1 MTDKNGSGWGRKI
14 FRWALTS
21 PVTLVLGALMLY
33 YGFRAYVLEADPW
46 RSKAIMIGL
55 AVLWALWLVFKNLI
69 KFLLLAAVA
78 AAVFYGYY
86 RYENRNE
93 IACREQGGVWDG
105 EKAFAGTKPVGRK
118 NWRSCGNGLPTGKRM
133 KKKKRPAAE
142 KNKSLAFCRRCA
154 ILATV
159 QRAE

>member
-55 AVLWALWLVFKNLI
+55 GVWWALWLVFKNLI

-93 IACREQGGVWDG
+93 IACREQGGVWAPTPPARHHG
-105 EKAFAGTKPVGRK
+105 SRGPNGR
-118 NWRSCGNGLPTGKRM
+118 PPATPPP
-133 KKKKRPAAE
+133 KKHRPAAE

>member
-55 AVLWALWLVFKNLI
+55 AVL
-69 KFLLLAAVA
+69 
-78 AAVFYGYY
+78 
-86 RYENRNE
+86 
-93 IACREQGGVWDG
+93 
-105 EKAFAGTKPVGRK
+105 
-118 NWRSCGNGLPTGKRM
+118 
-133 KKKKRPAAE
+133 
-142 KNKSLAFCRRCA
+142 
-154 ILATV
+154 
-159 QRAE
+159 

>member
-1 MTDKNGSGWGRKI
+1 MTDKYGSGWGRKF

-69 KFLLLAAVA
+69 KLLLLAAVA

-105 EKAFAGTKPVGRK
+105 EKGVCGDRTGWTEKLEELWKRFADGKEDEKKETPGGR
-118 NWRSCGNGLPTGKRM
+118 
-133 KKKKRPAAE
+133 E
-142 KNKSLAFCRRCA
+142 K
-154 ILATV
+154 
-159 QRAE
+159 

>member
-1 MTDKNGSGWGRKI
+1 MTDKNGSGWGRKF

-55 AVLWALWLVFKNLI
+55 AVLWVLWLVFKNLI

-78 AAVFYGYY
+78 VAALITVTKTAMRLPAGS
-86 RYENRNE
+86 RAES
-93 IACREQGGVWDG
+93 GTGK
-105 EKAFAGTKPVGRK
+105 KAFAGTKPAGRK

>member
-93 IACREQGGVWDG
+93 IACREQGRSL
-105 EKAFAGTKPVGRK
+105 GR
-118 NWRSCGNGLPTGKRM
+118 GKRRLRGQNRLDG
-133 KKKKRPAAE
+133 KTGGVVE
-142 KNKSLAFCRRCA
+142 TVCRRE
-154 ILATV
+154 
-159 QRAE
+159 RG